1 MSDPINGSVS
11 SGHISPLQY
20 IQTET
25 KNVVVQE
32 DKRTVQDVSDLAK
45 KDGMLLLMLE
55 KQSLRTDTTLATSA
69 AKKLNGGEIKT
80 ESLSKSVKLSVAGE
94 GDANKAERIAASAP
108 SVLTSQINITQPN
121 NKSAESSKN
130 TIESTAT
137 SASSSTG
144 QARSQP
150 AVEGGTDI
158 TAADATGHRF
168 INVVG
173 SMKQLEVSNTIT
185 TVMAD
190 AERNANK
197 AAAEATVRGV
207 ESANRAGNKTIEA
220 ARQSFNG
227 AITSG
232 VMGIAGQGATTASSM
247 KALRAESKS
256 ITTNLKP
263 ARNIELGV
271 RKHQTELQSSKES
284 LVQNK
289 GKKLSAEVEATA
301 SHPVAGEMH
310 SSALKRD
317 NHNAVQ
323 LATQK
328 TRITTEYANQ
338 GIRSG
343 QGAVEGA
350 FNVSASE
357 KQKEAELAR
366 ADRDVQNELAN
377 TQSQTAKKAAESN
390 AAIRAMTES
399 VLNANNSAASSIADR
414 MR

>member
-150 AVEGGTDI
+150 
-158 TAADATGHRF
+158 
-168 INVVG
+168 
-173 SMKQLEVSNTIT
+173 
-185 TVMAD
+185 
-190 AERNANK
+190 
-197 AAAEATVRGV
+197 
-207 ESANRAGNKTIEA
+207 
-220 ARQSFNG
+220 
-227 AITSG
+227 
-232 VMGIAGQGATTASSM
+232 
-247 KALRAESKS
+247 
-256 ITTNLKP
+256 
-263 ARNIELGV
+263 
-271 RKHQTELQSSKES
+271 
-284 LVQNK
+284 
-289 GKKLSAEVEATA
+289 
-301 SHPVAGEMH
+301 
-310 SSALKRD
+310 
-317 NHNAVQ
+317 
-323 LATQK
+323 
-328 TRITTEYANQ
+328 
-338 GIRSG
+338 
-343 QGAVEGA
+343 
-350 FNVSASE
+350 
-357 KQKEAELAR
+357 
-366 ADRDVQNELAN
+366 
-377 TQSQTAKKAAESN
+377 
-390 AAIRAMTES
+390 
-399 VLNANNSAASSIADR
+399 
-414 MR
+414 